1 MDTLRNKVV
10 LLVLST
16 AFAAALLMTGC
27 TVHAGYYDPYYHDRH
42 VWSGE
47 AGYYNQWERDTR
59 REHRD
64 FDRRNDEE
72 RREYWEWRHHHE
84 HEH

>member
-1 MDTLRNKVV
+1 MDTLRNRAVRFV
-10 LLVLST
+10 SST

-27 TVHAGYYDPYYHDRH
+27 TVHAAYYDPYYHDRH

-47 AGYYNQWERDTR
+47 VTYYNQWEHDTH

-64 FDRRNDEE
+64 FGRRRDEE
-72 RREYWEWRHHHE
+72 KKEYWEWRHSHE
-84 HEH
+84 H

>member
-1 MDTLRNKVV
+1 MNTLRNTAV
-10 LLVLST
+10 LLVSST

-27 TVHAGYYDPYYHDRH
+27 TVHAGVYNDPYYHDRH

-47 AGYYNQWERDTR
+47 VTYYNQWEHDTH

-64 FDRRNDEE
+64 FDKRRDDEKK
-72 RREYWEWRHHHE
+72 EYWEWQHSHE
-84 HEH
+84 H